1 VSKDEF
7 ALVHEPEPIE
17 EVREDENAKKSED
30 SIAKKS
36 EDVSSK
42 RFSKFGFLYA
52 KEGYTVEQELKSA
65 NEDGIYEIMNC
76 PIPGGSGQRTL
87 GHEYDVVFLAN
98 CQDGTKI
105 KGESFIDV
113 PEAKRS
119 LSKASVSSA
128 YGVAVLYGLFSLRLH
143 SRFDSFAQVQTLQI
157 STRYQLLP
165 QRYIAHLPNSKR
177 LDSSIV
183 EAPFLVPPF
192 PASKVQQSCACH
204 SRN

>member
-1 VSKDEF
+1 VSKDDF
-7 ALVHEPEPIE
+7 ALVKEPEPVVE
-17 EVREDENAKKSED
+17 EKEDSNAKKSDD

-36 EDVSSK
+36 EDASFK

-76 PIPGGSGQRTL
+76 PIPGTNGQRTL

-105 KGESFIDV
+105 EGESFIDV
-113 PEAKRS
+113 PDARRS

-128 YGVAVLYGLFSLRLH
+128 YGVAVLYGLFPLRLH
-143 SRFDSFAQVQTLQI
+143 PHFDSFSQVQTLQI

-165 QRYIAHLPNSKR
+165 Q
-177 LDSSIV
+177 
-183 EAPFLVPPF
+183 
-192 PASKVQQSCACH
+192 
-204 SRN
+204 